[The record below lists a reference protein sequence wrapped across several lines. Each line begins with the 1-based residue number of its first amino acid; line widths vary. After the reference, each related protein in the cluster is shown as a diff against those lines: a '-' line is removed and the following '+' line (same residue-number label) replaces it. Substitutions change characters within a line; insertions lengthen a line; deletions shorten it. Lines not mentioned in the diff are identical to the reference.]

1 MSVTILRYEPAAYTH
16 LRKKNTYIRR
26 DVCPPDNSFL
36 DCGYRCI
43 PDHLPL
49 HMAFQDPVRQMLPSM
64 IYIHPEYRTR
74 IVIHDFFSLKDK
86 YLLGGIHLNSRHPEA
101 PANYE
106 GILSRACHSL
116 EEVETTV
123 SLFNYVLMSPVYD
136 SISKQGYRSGY
147 SKDELKQAQESGVIH
162 EKVVALGGISEVNLA
177 EIKSLGFGG
186 AALLG
191 DIWNRYHTWKD
202 AEELLAHFRRL
213 KKIA

>member
-1 MSVTILRYEPAAYTH
+1 MLHV
-16 LRKKNTYIRR
+16 RKPGA
-26 DVCPPDNSFL
+26 DVHAVENL
-36 DCGYRCI
+36 LQGI
-43 PDHLPL
+43 
-49 HMAFQDPVRQMLPSM
+49 A
-64 IYIHPEYRTR
+64 PEYRTR
-74 IVIHDFFSLKDK
+74 IVIHDFFFLKDK

-123 SLFNYVLMSPVYD
+123 SRFNYVLMSPVYD

-213 KKIA
+213 KKIAG

>member
-1 MSVTILRYEPAAYTH
+1 MKLIIITS
-16 LRKKNTYIRR
+16 
-26 DVCPPDNSFL
+26 PDF
-36 DCGYRCI
+36 I
-43 PDHLPL
+43 PDEARIVTELFKAGLDLL
-49 HMAFQDPVRQMLPSM
+49 HVRKPDADVHAVENLLQG
-64 IYIHPEYRTR
+64 IAPEYRTR

-123 SLFNYVLMSPVYD
+123 SRFNYVLMSPVYD

-147 SKDELKQAQESGVIH
+147 SQEALQQAQAERIIN
-162 EKVVALGGISEVNLA
+162 EKVVALGGISAANLS
-177 EIKSLGFGG
+177 EIKALGFGG

-191 DIWNRYHTWKD
+191 DIWNRYQTWED
-202 AEELLAHFRRL
+202 AKEVLSHFGRL
-213 KKIA
+213 KKTAG

>member
-1 MSVTILRYEPAAYTH
+1 
-16 LRKKNTYIRR
+16 
-26 DVCPPDNSFL
+26 
-36 DCGYRCI
+36 
-43 PDHLPL
+43 
-49 HMAFQDPVRQMLPSM
+49 
-64 IYIHPEYRTR
+64 
-74 IVIHDFFSLKDK
+74 
-86 YLLGGIHLNSRHPEA
+86 
-101 PANYE
+101 
-106 GILSRACHSL
+106 L

-123 SLFNYVLMSPVYD
+123 SRFNYVLMSPVYD

>member
-1 MSVTILRYEPAAYTH
+1 MKLIIITS
-16 LRKKNTYIRR
+16 
-26 DVCPPDNSFL
+26 PDF
-36 DCGYRCI
+36 I
-43 PDHLPL
+43 PDEARIVTELFKAGLDLL
-49 HMAFQDPVRQMLPSM
+49 HVRKPDADVHAVENLLQG
-64 IYIHPEYRTR
+64 IAPEYRTR

-123 SLFNYVLMSPVYD
+123 SRFNYVLMSPVYD

-147 SKDELKQAQESGVIH
+147 SKEELKQAQESGVIH

-213 KKIA
+213 KKIAG

>member
-1 MSVTILRYEPAAYTH
+1 MKLIIITS
-16 LRKKNTYIRR
+16 
-26 DVCPPDNSFL
+26 PDF
-36 DCGYRCI
+36 I
-43 PDHLPL
+43 PDE
-49 HMAFQDPVRQMLPSM
+49 A
-64 IYIHPEYRTR
+64 R
-74 IVIHDFFSLKDK
+74 IVTELFKAGLD
-86 YLLGGIHLNSRHPEA
+86 LLHVRKPDADVHAVENLLQGIAPEA

-162 EKVVALGGISEVNLA
+162 EKVVASGGISEVNLA

>member
-1 MSVTILRYEPAAYTH
+1 M
-16 LRKKNTYIRR
+16 
-26 DVCPPDNSFL
+26 
-36 DCGYRCI
+36 
-43 PDHLPL
+43 
-49 HMAFQDPVRQMLPSM
+49 RQMLQA
-64 IYIHPEYRTR
+64 T
-74 IVIHDFFSLKDK
+74 F
-86 YLLGGIHLNSRHPEA
+86 GIKNSILHYRHPEA

-123 SLFNYVLMSPVYD
+123 SRFNYVLMSPVYD

>member
-1 MSVTILRYEPAAYTH
+1 MKLIIITS
-16 LRKKNTYIRR
+16 
-26 DVCPPDNSFL
+26 PDF
-36 DCGYRCI
+36 I
-43 PDHLPL
+43 PDEARIVTELFKAGLDLL
-49 HMAFQDPVRQMLPSM
+49 HVRKPDADVHAVENLLQG
-64 IYIHPEYRTR
+64 IAPEYRTR

-123 SLFNYVLMSPVYD
+123 SRFNYVLMSPVYD

-147 SKDELKQAQESGVIH
+147 SQEALQQAQAERIIN
-162 EKVVALGGISEVNLA
+162 EKVVALGGISAANLS
-177 EIKSLGFGG
+177 EIKALGFGG

-191 DIWNRYHTWKD
+191 DIWNRYQTWED
-202 AEELLAHFRRL
+202 AKEVLSHFGRL
-213 KKIA
+213 KKAAG